1 MTTLELITDSSPYK
15 FKSLGIFNEQD
26 VYVGSSDDFP
36 TDDNKYY
43 ELTDGK
49 FPLTD
54 YTDAFSESGLYHTL
68 DGNIKVKIV
77 SFNGSCEEGEI
88 NKYGP
93 CRIIVEK
100 VNQSNQAG
108 GRKKRNLK
116 NKSKRRKS
124 NRRKSNRRKSNR
136 RKSNRRR

>member
-15 FKSLGIFNEQD
+15 FKSLGILDDEDKF
-26 VYVGSSDDFP
+26 VGSSDDFKK
-36 TDDNKYY
+36 DNEY

-54 YTDAFSESGLYHTL
+54 YTDEFSESGKYHTL
-68 DGNIKVKIV
+68 DGNIKVKIIA
-77 SFNGSCEEGEI
+77 FIGSWEEGDDF

-100 VNQSNQAG
+100 AFLG

-116 NKSKRRKS
+116 NKSKRRRS
-124 NRRKSNRRKSNR
+124 NRKRSNR

>member
-15 FKSLGIFNEQD
+15 FKSLGVLDEETGK
-26 VYVGSSDDFP
+26 YVDTGDFKIDD
-36 TDDNKYY
+36 TKY

-54 YTDAFSESGLYHTL
+54 YKDEFSQSGLYHTL
-68 DGNIKVKIV
+68 NGNIKVKIIG
-77 SFNGSCEEGEI
+77 FNGSCEEGDDF

-100 VNQSNQAG
+100 AFLG

-116 NKSKRRKS
+116 NKSKRRRS
-124 NRRKSNRRKSNR
+124 NRKRSNR

>member
-1 MTTLELITDSSPYK
+1 MTTLELITDSRPYK
-15 FKSLGIFNEQD
+15 FKSLGIFNEND
-26 VYVGSSDDFP
+26 VYVGSSDDFKIN
-36 TDDNKYY
+36 TEY

-68 DGNIKVKIV
+68 NGNIKVKII

-93 CRIIVEK
+93 CRIIVERA
-100 VNQSNQAG
+100 NQEG
-108 GRKKRNLK
+108 GRRKRKGKSSKK
-116 NKSKRRKS
+116 RKS
-124 NRRKSNRRKSNR
+124 NRRKSNRRKS
-136 RKSNRRR
+136 KRRR

>member
-1 MTTLELITDSSPYK
+1 MTTLELITDSRPYK

-26 VYVGSSDDFP
+26 VYVGSSDDFKK
-36 TDDNKYY
+36 DNEY

-54 YTDAFSESGLYHTL
+54 YTDEFSESGLYHTL

-77 SFNGSCEEGEI
+77 GFNGSCEEGDI

-100 VNQSNQAG
+100 VNVG

-116 NKSKRRKS
+116 NKSKRR
-124 NRRKSNRRKSNR
+124 RSNRRKSNR

>member
-1 MTTLELITDSSPYK
+1 MTTLELITDSRPYK
-15 FKSLGIFNEQD
+15 FKSLGIFNEND

-68 DGNIKVKIV
+68 DRNIKVKII

-93 CRIIVEK
+93 CRIIVERA
-100 VNQSNQAG
+100 NQEG
-108 GRKKRNLK
+108 GRKKRK
-116 NKSKRRKS
+116 GKSSKKRKS
-124 NRRKSNRRKSNR
+124 NRRKSNRRKS
-136 RKSNRRR
+136 KRRR

>member
-15 FKSLGIFNEQD
+15 FKSLGVLDEETGK
-26 VYVGSSDDFP
+26 YVDTGDFKIDD
-36 TDDNKYY
+36 TKY

-54 YTDAFSESGLYHTL
+54 YKDEFSESGLYHML
-68 DGNIKVKIV
+68 NGNIKVKIV
-77 SFNGSCEEGEI
+77 GFNGSCEEGDDF

-100 VNQSNQAG
+100 VNVG

-124 NRRKSNRRKSNR
+124 KRGKSNR

>member
-15 FKSLGIFNEQD
+15 FKSLGVQD
-26 VYVGSSDDFP
+26 EVTGKYVDTGDFKIDD
-36 TDDNKYY
+36 TKY

-54 YTDAFSESGLYHTL
+54 YKDEFSQSGLYHTL
-68 DGNIKVKIV
+68 NGNIKVKIIG
-77 SFNGSCEEGEI
+77 FNGSCEEGDI
-88 NKYGP
+88 NKYGS
-93 CRIIVEK
+93 CQIIVEK
-100 VNQSNQAG
+100 VNVG

-116 NKSKRRKS
+116 SKSKRRKS

-136 RKSNRRR
+136 RR

>member
-1 MTTLELITDSSPYK
+1 MTTLELITDSRPYK
-15 FKSLGIFNEQD
+15 FKSLGIFNEND

-68 DGNIKVKIV
+68 DRNIKVKII

-93 CRIIVEK
+93 CRIIVERA
-100 VNQSNQAG
+100 NQEG
-108 GRKKRNLK
+108 GRRKRKGKSSKK
-116 NKSKRRKS
+116 RKS
-124 NRRKSNRRKSNR
+124 NRRKSNRRKS
-136 RKSNRRR
+136 KRRR

>member
-1 MTTLELITDSSPYK
+1 MTTLELITDSRPYK

-26 VYVGSSDDFP
+26 VYVGSSDDFKK
-36 TDDNKYY
+36 DNEY

-54 YTDAFSESGLYHTL
+54 YTDEFSESGLYHTL
-68 DGNIKVKIV
+68 DGNIKVKIIG
-77 SFNGSCEEGEI
+77 FKNSCEEGDL

-93 CRIIVEK
+93 CKIIVEK
-100 VNQSNQAG
+100 AFLG

-116 NKSKRRKS
+116 NKSKRRRS
-124 NRRKSNRRKSNR
+124 NRKKSNR

>member
-15 FKSLGIFNEQD
+15 FKSLGVQD
-26 VYVGSSDDFP
+26 EVTGKYVDTGDFKIDD
-36 TDDNKYY
+36 TKY

-54 YTDAFSESGLYHTL
+54 YKDEFSQSGLYHTL

-77 SFNGSCEEGEI
+77 GFNGSCEEGDI

-100 VNQSNQAG
+100 VNVG

-124 NRRKSNRRKSNR
+124 KRGKSNR

>member
-1 MTTLELITDSSPYK
+1 MTTLELINDSRPYK
-15 FKSLGIFNEQD
+15 FKSLGIFNEND

-68 DGNIKVKIV
+68 DRNIKVKII

-93 CRIIVEK
+93 CRIIVERA
-100 VNQSNQAG
+100 NQEG
-108 GRKKRNLK
+108 GRRKRKGKSSKK
-116 NKSKRRKS
+116 RKS
-124 NRRKSNRRKSNR
+124 NRRKSNRKKS
-136 RKSNRRR
+136 KRRR

>member
-1 MTTLELITDSSPYK
+1 MTTLELITDSPPYK
-15 FKSLGIFNEQD
+15 FKSLGILDDEDRF
-26 VYVGSSDDFP
+26 VGSSDDFKK
-36 TDDNKYY
+36 DNEYK
-43 ELTDGK
+43 LTDGK

-54 YTDAFSESGLYHTL
+54 YTDEFSESGLYHTL
-68 DGNIKVKIV
+68 DGNIKVKIIA
-77 SFNGSCEEGEI
+77 FIGSCEEGDDF

-100 VNQSNQAG
+100 AFLG

-116 NKSKRRKS
+116 NKSKRR
-124 NRRKSNRRKSNR
+124 RSNRRKSNR

>member
-15 FKSLGIFNEQD
+15 FKSLGILDDEDKF
-26 VYVGSSDDFP
+26 VGSSDDFKK
-36 TDDNKYY
+36 DNEY

-54 YTDAFSESGLYHTL
+54 YTDEFSESGLYHTL
-68 DGNIKVKIV
+68 NGNIKVKIIG
-77 SFNGSCEEGEI
+77 FKNSCEEGDL

-93 CRIIVEK
+93 CKIIVERA
-100 VNQSNQAG
+100 SQAG

-116 NKSKRRKS
+116 SKSKRRRS
-124 NRRKSNRRKSNR
+124 NRRKSNRRKS
-136 RKSNRRR
+136 KRRR

>member
-1 MTTLELITDSSPYK
+1 MKTLELITDSRPYK
-15 FKSLGIFNEQD
+15 FKSLGILDDEDNL
-26 VYVGSSDDFP
+26 VGSSDDFIKD
-36 TDDNKYY
+36 TEYK
-43 ELTDGK
+43 LTDGK

-54 YTDAFSESGLYHTL
+54 YTDEFSESGKYHTL
-68 DGNIKVKIV
+68 DGNIKVKIIA
-77 SFNGSCEEGEI
+77 FIGSCEEGDDF

-100 VNQSNQAG
+100 AFLG

-116 NKSKRRKS
+116 NKSKRR
-124 NRRKSNRRKSNR
+124 RSNRRKSNR

>member
-1 MTTLELITDSSPYK
+1 MTTLELITDSPPYK
-15 FKSLGIFNEQD
+15 FKSLGILDDEDRF
-26 VYVGSSDDFP
+26 VGSSDDFKK
-36 TDDNKYY
+36 DNEYK
-43 ELTDGK
+43 LTDGK

-54 YTDAFSESGLYHTL
+54 YTDEFSESGLYHTL
-68 DGNIKVKIV
+68 DGNIKVKIIG
-77 SFNGSCEEGEI
+77 FKNSCEEGDL

-100 VNQSNQAG
+100 AFLG

-116 NKSKRRKS
+116 NKSKRRRS
-124 NRRKSNRRKSNR
+124 NRKRSNR

>member
-15 FKSLGIFNEQD
+15 FKSLGVRNFDTDDTGIYGD
-26 VYVGSSDDFP
+26 SDDFKKD
-36 TDDNKYY
+36 TVY

-54 YTDAFSESGLYHTL
+54 YKDQFSESKKYHML
-68 DGNIKVKIV
+68 NGNIKVKIIR
-77 SFNGSCEEGEI
+77 FDNSCIEGEI

-93 CRIIVEK
+93 CQIKVERA
-100 VNQSNQAG
+100 NQAG

-116 NKSKRRKS
+116 NKSKRR
-124 NRRKSNRRKSNR
+124 RSNRRKSNR

>member
-1 MTTLELITDSSPYK
+1 MTTLELITDSPPYK
-15 FKSLGIFNEQD
+15 FKSLGILDDEDKF
-26 VYVGSSDDFP
+26 VGSSDDFKK
-36 TDDNKYY
+36 DNEY

-54 YTDAFSESGLYHTL
+54 YTDEFSESGKYHTL
-68 DGNIKVKIV
+68 DGNIKVKIIA
-77 SFNGSCEEGEI
+77 FIGSCEEGDDF

-100 VNQSNQAG
+100 AFLG

-116 NKSKRRKS
+116 NKSKRR
-124 NRRKSNRRKSNR
+124 RSNRRKSNR

>member
-1 MTTLELITDSSPYK
+1 MTTLELITDSRPYK

-26 VYVGSSDDFP
+26 VYVGSSDDFKK
-36 TDDNKYY
+36 DNEY

-54 YTDAFSESGLYHTL
+54 YTDEFSESGLYHTL

-77 SFNGSCEEGEI
+77 GFNGSCEEGDDF

-93 CRIIVEK
+93 CRIVVEK
-100 VNQSNQAG
+100 VNVG

-124 NRRKSNRRKSNR
+124 KRGKSNR

>member
-1 MTTLELITDSSPYK
+1 MTTLELITDSRPYK
-15 FKSLGIFNEQD
+15 FKILGIFNEQD
-26 VYVGSSDDFP
+26 VYVGSSDDFKK
-36 TDDNKYY
+36 DNEY

-54 YTDAFSESGLYHTL
+54 YTDEFSESGLYHTL

-77 SFNGSCEEGEI
+77 GFNGSCEEGDI

-100 VNQSNQAG
+100 VNVG

-116 NKSKRRKS
+116 NKSKRR
-124 NRRKSNRRKSNR
+124 RSNRRKSNR

>member
-1 MTTLELITDSSPYK
+1 MTTLELITDSRPYK

-26 VYVGSSDDFP
+26 VYVGSSDDFKK
-36 TDDNKYY
+36 DNEY

-54 YTDAFSESGLYHTL
+54 YTDEFSESGLYHTL
-68 DGNIKVKIV
+68 DGNIKVKIIG
-77 SFNGSCEEGEI
+77 FKNSCEEGDL

-93 CRIIVEK
+93 CKIIVEK
-100 VNQSNQAG
+100 AFLG

-116 NKSKRRKS
+116 NKSKRR
-124 NRRKSNRRKSNR
+124 RSNRRKSNR

>member
-15 FKSLGIFNEQD
+15 FKSLGVLDEETGK
-26 VYVGSSDDFP
+26 YVDTGDFKIDD
-36 TDDNKYY
+36 TKY

-54 YTDAFSESGLYHTL
+54 YKDEFSESGLYHML
-68 DGNIKVKIV
+68 NGNIKVKIV
-77 SFNGSCEEGEI
+77 GFNGSCEEGDI

-100 VNQSNQAG
+100 VNVG

-116 NKSKRRKS
+116 NKSKRR
-124 NRRKSNRRKSNR
+124 RSNRRKSNR

>member
-1 MTTLELITDSSPYK
+1 MTTLELITDSRPYK
-15 FKSLGIFNEQD
+15 FKSLGIFNEND

-54 YTDAFSESGLYHTL
+54 YTDAFSESGLYHML
-68 DGNIKVKIV
+68 NGNIKVKII
-77 SFNGSCEEGEI
+77 SFNGSCEEGDI

-100 VNQSNQAG
+100 VNVG

-116 NKSKRRKS
+116 NKSKRRKL
-124 NRRKSNRRKSNR
+124 NRRKSNR

>member
-1 MTTLELITDSSPYK
+1 MTTLELITDSRPYK

-26 VYVGSSDDFP
+26 VYVGSSDDFKK
-36 TDDNKYY
+36 DNEY

-54 YTDAFSESGLYHTL
+54 YTDEFSESGLYHTL

-77 SFNGSCEEGEI
+77 GFNGSCEEGDDF

-93 CRIIVEK
+93 CRIIVERPK
-100 VNQSNQAG
+100 QAG

-116 NKSKRRKS
+116 NKSKRR
-124 NRRKSNRRKSNR
+124 RSNRRKSNR

>member
-1 MTTLELITDSSPYK
+1 MTTLELITDSRPYK
-15 FKSLGIFNEQD
+15 FKSLGIFNEND
-26 VYVGSSDDFP
+26 VYVGSSDDFKIN
-36 TDDNKYY
+36 TEY

-68 DGNIKVKIV
+68 DRNIKVKII

-93 CRIIVEK
+93 CRIIVERA
-100 VNQSNQAG
+100 NQEG
-108 GRKKRNLK
+108 GRRKRKGKSSKK
-116 NKSKRRKS
+116 RKS
-124 NRRKSNRRKSNR
+124 NRRKSNRRKS
-136 RKSNRRR
+136 KRRR

>member
-1 MTTLELITDSSPYK
+1 MTTLELITDSPPYK
-15 FKSLGIFNEQD
+15 FKSLGILDDEDRF
-26 VYVGSSDDFP
+26 VGSSDDFKK
-36 TDDNKYY
+36 DNEYK
-43 ELTDGK
+43 LTDGK

-54 YTDAFSESGLYHTL
+54 YTDEFSESGLYHTL
-68 DGNIKVKIV
+68 DGNIKVKIIA
-77 SFNGSCEEGEI
+77 FIGSCEEGDDF

-100 VNQSNQAG
+100 AFLG

-116 NKSKRRKS
+116 NKSKRRRS
-124 NRRKSNRRKSNR
+124 NRKKSNR

>member
-1 MTTLELITDSSPYK
+1 MTTLELITDSRPYK
-15 FKSLGIFNEQD
+15 FKSLGIFNEED
-26 VYVGSSDDFP
+26 VYVGSSDDFKK
-36 TDDNKYY
+36 DNEY

-54 YTDAFSESGLYHTL
+54 YTDEFSESGLYHTL

-77 SFNGSCEEGEI
+77 GFNGSCEEGDI

-100 VNQSNQAG
+100 VNVG

-116 NKSKRRKS
+116 NKSKRR
-124 NRRKSNRRKSNR
+124 RSNRRKSNR